1 MELHLIKPIEWRSS
15 SRCMSLPAP
24 ANLFHLCR
32 INLSVCKW
40 CGRLCR
46 RQQTGPPASWL
57 CSPLYAAPQQ
67 FLLHK
72 LLYYGSFVT
81 QFVCTNIILIQNILR
96 SVLIF
101 ASKYFTYY
109 FVYKLLL
116 QNYGHI
122 YEVVVPQFYHWTV
135 HNYDEILWFTGPYQ
149 SFLCRTWMVAL

>member
-1 MELHLIKPIEWRSS
+1 
-15 SRCMSLPAP
+15 MSWPGIP
-24 ANLFHLCR
+24 GWETGTTR
-32 INLSVCKW
+32 VSQPGQISISVVV
-40 CGRLCR
+40 
-46 RQQTGPPASWL
+46 
-57 CSPLYAAPQQ
+57 LYAAPQQ

-72 LLYYGSFVT
+72 LLYYESFVT

-122 YEVVVPQFYHWTV
+122 YEVVVPQFH
-135 HNYDEILWFTGPYQ
+135 H
-149 SFLCRTWMVAL
+149 

>member
-116 QNYGHI
+116 QNFFRQI
-122 YEVVVPQFYHWTV
+122 
-135 HNYDEILWFTGPYQ
+135 FTNLCFKFRYVNLFLQGFCFKVCLNC
-149 SFLCRTWMVAL
+149 SFIANQT